1 MGVFGFS
8 FQSRGLLYQSDNSCN
23 FRRQSE
29 KSMYNPLAAYGK
41 PELFAES
48 PGAAFKDEG
57 RAGRRRAL
65 KNAGDRYRI
74 SRPR

>member
-1 MGVFGFS
+1 M
-8 FQSRGLLYQSDNSCN
+8 D
-23 FRRQSE
+23 
-29 KSMYNPLAAYGK
+29 NPLAAYGK
-41 PELFAES
+41 PALSAES
-48 PGAAFKDEG
+48 PGAAFKDDG